1 MEDFK
6 RRIINEAIKH
16 GAKSSPFHDIGI
28 KKDNINSWD
37 WDEVRDGW
45 EGRDESI
52 TEAQAVSGKYRFN
65 SFKEGS
71 ISGWKVSIQSKG
83 EVGFI
88 EEPAKKNTRTSISPH
103 KLFLYGKKEGEPDFV
118 LSLWPSKETRMVGE
132 REMRYAPRQLF
143 NAVAMWMDKYGSKMV
158 KEEDDTSSQTQT
170 EANSDSE
177 KYLARQRTLA
187 ENKIKWLERHIEIAK
202 GRVEIERDALK
213 ELQGDF
219 GKDNPQWLGREV
231 EIAKGRI
238 KIETDALRQLQRDLV
253 KAKKLY
259 DKGEYAKV

>member
-1 MEDFK
+1 MHDFK

-16 GAKSSPFHDIGI
+16 GAKSSNIHDIGI
-28 KKDNINSWD
+28 NRDNINSWD
-37 WDEVRDGW
+37 WDESRDGW
-45 EGRDESI
+45 EGKQQIEEKKTVAEDEDYDGEMAMTLLKNISEKTNELLTLVNAEMELEPWVQSKITMAEDYITVVRDYIKHKDHAEGVVVDGDDI

-158 KEEDDTSSQTQT
+158 K
-170 EANSDSE
+170 
-177 KYLARQRTLA
+177 
-187 ENKIKWLERHIEIAK
+187 
-202 GRVEIERDALK
+202 
-213 ELQGDF
+213 
-219 GKDNPQWLGREV
+219 
-231 EIAKGRI
+231 
-238 KIETDALRQLQRDLV
+238 
-253 KAKKLY
+253 
-259 DKGEYAKV
+259 